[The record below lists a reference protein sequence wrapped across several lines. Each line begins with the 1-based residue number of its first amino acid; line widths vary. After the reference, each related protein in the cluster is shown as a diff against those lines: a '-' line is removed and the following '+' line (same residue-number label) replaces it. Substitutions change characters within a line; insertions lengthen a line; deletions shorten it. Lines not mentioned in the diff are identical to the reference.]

1 MKLWMLAA
9 ILLCGTT
16 VLLTSC
22 SKDDSPS
29 GDTPSITKAKYGI
42 IIYGNAGGNMDNII
56 EHGFFDKVAPLLTDP
71 SRVRVG
77 VCYKYGRDKDNTV
90 GGYTFKHTF
99 NGEYAN
105 AGQVVLFELNSEPPL
120 SKGDTSFRWC
130 FHA

>member
-1 MKLWMLAA
+1 MLAA

-16 VLLTSC
+16 VLLISC
-22 SKDDSPS
+22 SNEDSPS
-29 GDTPSITKAKYGI
+29 GDGSDTVAKYGI

-71 SRVRVG
+71 SKVRVG

-99 NGEYAN
+99 NSEYAN
-105 AGQVVLFELNSEPPL
+105 AGQVVLFELQGNHACREVHHAYL
-120 SKGDTSFRWC
+120 WTRWWLGSIE
-130 FHA
+130 